1 MKSRAYIRACLG
13 ADLGRDP
20 PGAGGPFPRSES
32 GTRRTVVRFGNKKM
46 IRASLAFPVLL
57 ALASCALFGN
67 GRPDYVVFFQE
78 RSVALDPA
86 ARDVIAHAA
95 RRAQE
100 SPTAAVQVIGY
111 TDSAGSPQADVT
123 LSQRRAQAVADALVA
138 NGVSPSRLV
147 RLGRGQTGSN
157 AGVMSRRV
165 EIFIPKPSVG

>member
-1 MKSRAYIRACLG
+1 MR
-13 ADLGRDP
+13 
-20 PGAGGPFPRSES
+20 
-32 GTRRTVVRFGNKKM
+32 
-46 IRASLAFPVLL
+46 RASLAFPLLL

-67 GRPDYVVFFQE
+67 GRPDYAVFFEE
-78 RSVALDPA
+78 RSATLDPA
-86 ARDVIAHAA
+86 ARDVIAHVA

-123 LSQRRAQAVADALVA
+123 LSQQRAQAVADALVA

-147 RLGRGQTGSN
+147 RLGRGQTGST

-165 EIFIPKPSVG
+165 EIFIAGPTA

>member
-1 MKSRAYIRACLG
+1 
-13 ADLGRDP
+13 
-20 PGAGGPFPRSES
+20 
-32 GTRRTVVRFGNKKM
+32 M
-46 IRASLAFPVLL
+46 IRTSLAFPLLL

-67 GRPDYVVFFQE
+67 GRPNYVVFFQE
-78 RSVALDPA
+78 RSAALDPA
-86 ARDVIAHAA
+86 ARDVLAHAA

-123 LSQRRAQAVADALVA
+123 LSRQRAQAVVDALVA
-138 NGVSPSRLV
+138 NGVPP

-165 EIFIPKPSVG
+165 EIFIRGPSVG